1 MSLRGARCV
10 VTGASSGVGKAIA
23 AELAA
28 RGAAVLGVARRLAG
42 AAAIPPPGQ
51 VGETGCDVT
60 DDAAVAALFAG
71 LDRVDLLVCAAGGG
85 VFGPAAGARAGEL
98 RAMLEAHV
106 TGTFLC
112 VRAALAPMAAGGR
125 VVVIGSTATR
135 FTFSDSALYTAA
147 KSGQDALARAL
158 AQELRPRGIYVTRV
172 HLGAVDTPLWD
183 GRPGFDRA
191 AMLTPA
197 AAARA
202 IVDCVAHP
210 DTVADELLLRP
221 PTGNV

>member
-1 MSLRGARCV
+1 VSLTGARCV

-23 AELAA
+23 AELAV
-28 RGAAVLGVARRLAG
+28 RGAAVLGVARRFDGVAAMPAPG
-42 AAAIPPPGQ
+42 AVGDAA
-51 VGETGCDVT
+51 CDVT
-60 DDAAVAALFAG
+60 DETAVSALFAA
-71 LDRVDLLVCAAGGG
+71 LERVDLLVCAAGGG
-85 VFGPAAGARAGEL
+85 VFGPAADARAADL
-98 RAMLEAHV
+98 RALLDAHV

-112 VRAALAPMAAGGR
+112 VRAALAAMATGGR
-125 VVVIGSTATR
+125 VVIIGSTATR
-135 FTFSDSALYTAA
+135 FTFPDSALYTAA

-158 AQELRPRGIYVTRV
+158 AEELRPRGIHITRV

-183 GRPGFDRA
+183 GRGFDRA

-202 IVDCVAHP
+202 IVDSVAHA
-210 DTVADELLLRP
+210 DTVVDELLLRP